1 MPMAATIPT
10 TATITNTGGPT
21 AIVITPVNATCGN
34 ANGSVTLGAV
44 TGGVAPYTYSFDGSG
59 FTSTTV
65 YNNLVAATYN
75 VIVRDANGCDYPTT
89 RLRNQY
95 RGPTAIVITPVNATC
110 GNANGSVTLGAVT
123 GGVAPYTYSFDG
135 SGFTST
141 TVYNNLAAATYNVI
155 VRDAN
160 GCDYPTTATITNTGG
175 PTAIV
180 ITPVNATCGNAN
192 GSVTLG
198 AVTGGVAPYTYSFD
212 GSGFTSTTVYNNL
225 AAALIMSS

>member
-1 MPMAATIPT
+1 MQPAVMPM
-10 TATITNTGGPT
+10 
-21 AIVITPVNATCGN
+21 V
-34 ANGSVTLGAV
+34 
-44 TGGVAPYTYSFDGSG
+44 
-59 FTSTTV
+59 
-65 YNNLVAATYN
+65 
-75 VIVRDANGCDYPTT
+75 
-89 RLRNQY
+89 
-95 RGPTAIVITPVNATC
+95 
-110 GNANGSVTLGAVT
+110 SVTLGAVT

-212 GSGFTSTTVYNNL
+212 GSGLLPPLFTIIWL
-225 AAALIMSS
+225 QPLIMSS